1 MRTRHDLLLSRSR
14 SFRELWPASV
24 SVSICGGHL
33 ERDKFNGSEPRNLIW
48 SIIDLAQEALLQQF
62 FNVINKIAYNLKFIA
77 HGSRC
82 HVSRIFFLSVSNGI
96 APIYDLINFLSP
108 FETVKPFL
116 ESRYRNAVEVAQN
129 FLYCIALHVFR
140 SWPCTPDVFA
150 YTRTGIGYACSK
162 NISLMACS
170 MKPEIKR
177 RCISPSAH
185 EPQARSQLLLRWLAA
200 FMTGSAMRCQYR
212 VLSAIRRTIY

>member
-82 HVSRIFFLSVSNGI
+82 HVSRIFFLSVSNDI
-96 APIYDLINFLSP
+96 APIYDLINFLPP

-116 ESRYRNAVEVAQN
+116 ESRY
-129 FLYCIALHVFR
+129 
-140 SWPCTPDVFA
+140 
-150 YTRTGIGYACSK
+150 
-162 NISLMACS
+162 
-170 MKPEIKR
+170 
-177 RCISPSAH
+177 
-185 EPQARSQLLLRWLAA
+185 
-200 FMTGSAMRCQYR
+200 
-212 VLSAIRRTIY
+212 